1 MTKETIK
8 EIGKLGLDLAKI
20 TFAVAILAPFVK
32 TGSIDYKTL
41 IGAFAFAISGIILIN
56 KGTKEDG

>member
-20 TFAVAILAPFVK
+20 TFAVAILTPFVK
-32 TGSIDYKTL
+32 TGNIDFYTL
-41 IGAFAFAISGIILIN
+41 LGAFAFAISGIILIN
-56 KGTKEDG
+56 KGTEDE